1 MMHERIRQAR
11 IDLGLSQV
19 QLAQRAGVPRER
31 LRTLESGGNVT
42 METFEKIVAHLPNLK
57 ELPFGGVNVNITGVD
72 VEAFRAAIAASEAAN
87 RRVLELLEA
96 ISAQPVESPVTPSP
110 HPSPSALENRLAS
123 IEMQIR
129 AIQKGRRDDS

>member
-11 IDLGLSQV
+11 IELGLSQV

-72 VEAFRAAIAASEAAN
+72 IEAFRAAIAASEAAN

-96 ISAQPVESPVTPSP
+96 ITAQPVESPGR
-110 HPSPSALENRLAS
+110 SALENRLAS

-129 AIQKGRRDDS
+129 SIQKERRDDS

>member
-19 QLAQRAGVPRER
+19 QLALRAGVPRER
-31 LRTLESGGNVT
+31 LRTLENGGNVT

-57 ELPFGGVNVNITGVD
+57 ELPFGGVTVNITGVD
-72 VEAFRAAIAASEAAN
+72 VETLRAAIAASEAAN

-96 ISAQPVESPVTPSP
+96 ISAQPVGSPATPSP
-110 HPSPSALENRLAS
+110 DPSPSALETRLAS
-123 IEMQIR
+123 LELQIR
-129 AIQKGRRDDS
+129 TIQKGRRDDS